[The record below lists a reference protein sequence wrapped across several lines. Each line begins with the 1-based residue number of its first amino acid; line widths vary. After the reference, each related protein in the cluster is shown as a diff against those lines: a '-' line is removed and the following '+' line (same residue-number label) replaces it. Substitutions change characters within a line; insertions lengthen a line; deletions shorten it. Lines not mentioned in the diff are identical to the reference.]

1 MTIGEKIRI
10 IRKEK
15 GLSQKQLGSLLGVS
29 QQMIGQYENSPHE
42 PKIETLRK
50 IAAALGMKL
59 SDFLESGQIIHQYI
73 PEDDM
78 MDTIMKQNDETIL
91 RTLHSSYHV
100 SFDTQ
105 KIIDPLEKE
114 LFAYFS
120 LLNNKGKLEA
130 IKRMKELSE
139 LPTYNQ

>member
-1 MTIGEKIRI
+1 MTIGEKIRN

-50 IAAALGMKL
+50 IAAALDSKL
-59 SDFLESGQIIHQYI
+59 SDFLETGQIIHQYI

-91 RTLHSSYHV
+91 RKLNMSYQV

-139 LPTYNQ
+139 LPAYNK